1 MIRYVKSFFCLWE
14 AWKRAGD
21 GDWGGAHSSLEQ
33 FSDLVRKEVPS
44 LQVPLEINILALQ
57 IAFFNNQAESALSA
71 AFVCADQL
79 VSSRNDDAKKYLA
92 HFTHKI
98 TEACS
103 KKFINYGKD
112 FTNIAENIV
121 LEPFDL
127 RRVSTTIRHRAP
139 L

>member
-14 AWKRAGD
+14 AWKKAGD
-21 GDWGGAHSSLEQ
+21 GDWRGSHSSLEQ

-57 IAFFNNQAESALSA
+57 IAFFNNQAESALVSA
-71 AFVCADQL
+71 IVCADQL
-79 VSSRNDDAKKYLA
+79 ASSRNDDAKKYLA
-92 HFTHKI
+92 HFAHRLA
-98 TEACS
+98 EACS
-103 KKFINYGKD
+103 KKFINHSKK
-112 FTNIAENIV
+112 FISIAENIV